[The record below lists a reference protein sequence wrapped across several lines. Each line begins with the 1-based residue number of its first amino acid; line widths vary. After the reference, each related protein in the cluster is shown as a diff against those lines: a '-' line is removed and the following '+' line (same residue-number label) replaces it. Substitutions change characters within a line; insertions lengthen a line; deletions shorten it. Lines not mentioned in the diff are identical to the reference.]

1 MILEQ
6 TKISVVRQRPV
17 FINVLLAA
25 RPLHWIKNIFVF
37 SALVFS
43 LKLFQVDAVSVSLLI
58 FLIFCFAS
66 SAVYMIN
73 DVADREEDRRHP
85 SKRTRPITSG
95 QLSTKQTL
103 IAACVVGTA
112 GVALSLL
119 ANFWVVA
126 LVSGYMLM
134 NIFYSLMLKKILI
147 LDVIIIAM
155 GFVLR
160 VVAGGFALH
169 YELSNWILICTFFL
183 SALAGFSKRRYEIT
197 ADGSSFHENKGYT
210 PYLLDLLV
218 MATAASVISSY
229 AFYVMSR
236 GNWQNGLTLLISIAV
251 VFFGVIRYV
260 LIIYRNEEQLDHT
273 KLILTDKPLVAS
285 VLIWIGLLVT
295 EIYVI
300 NPHLQ
305 LVR

>member
-1 MILEQ
+1 MILEHIQ
-6 TKISVVRQRPV
+6 LPVVRRRPIYV
-17 FINVLLAA
+17 NILLAA

-37 SALVFS
+37 SALAFS
-43 LKLFQVDAVSVSLLI
+43 LKLFHSDAVWVSALV
-58 FLIFCFAS
+58 FLAFCMVS

-73 DVADREEDRRHP
+73 DVTDREEDARHP

-95 QLSTKQTL
+95 QLSTKQAL
-103 IAACVVGTA
+103 VASSIFCTA
-112 GVALSLL
+112 GILLS
-119 ANFWVVA
+119 WVVNEWVVM
-126 LVSGYMLM
+126 LVSGYVVM
-134 NIFYSLMLKKILI
+134 NVFYSFTLKKILI

-160 VVAGGFALH
+160 VLAGGFALN

-183 SALAGFSKRRYEIT
+183 STLIGFAKRRYEIT
-197 ADGSSFHENKGYT
+197 SDGLSFHEYKGYT
-210 PYLLDLLV
+210 PYLLDLLIT
-218 MATAASVISSY
+218 ATAASVISSY
-229 AFYVMSR
+229 AFYVMLR
-236 GNWQNGLTLLISIAV
+236 GNWQNGLALLASIAV

-260 LIIYRNEEQLDHT
+260 LIIYRSEEQLDHT

-285 VLIWIGLLVT
+285 VLIWISLLIT

-305 LVR
+305 FIR